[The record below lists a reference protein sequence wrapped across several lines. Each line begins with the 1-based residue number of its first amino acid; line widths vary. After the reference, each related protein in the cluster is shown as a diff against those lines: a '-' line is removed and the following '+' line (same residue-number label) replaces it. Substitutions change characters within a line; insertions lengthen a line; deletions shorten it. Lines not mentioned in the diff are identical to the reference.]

1 MFIRRTALSLS
12 TKVSE
17 KHVNPPIENV
27 LLNRNRSAEKAML
40 SCIVCWFVLNYG
52 FIQNLQNENK
62 KKFLHVLPDGSTA
75 WTQQPAANERL
86 KKWGPCRIN
95 VLRILFRFLQ
105 EFYFSNAAY
114 YGHARYPPKN

>member
-1 MFIRRTALSLS
+1 LATTKLSS
-12 TKVSE
+12 GDGT
-17 KHVNPPIENV
+17 PPIANV

-75 WTQQPAANERL
+75 WTQQPAANEKLNQKGAIQNQFL
-86 KKWGPCRIN
+86 K
-95 VLRILFRFLQ
+95 
-105 EFYFSNAAY
+105 EFAQISVRTLCVQC
-114 YGHARYPPKN
+114 G